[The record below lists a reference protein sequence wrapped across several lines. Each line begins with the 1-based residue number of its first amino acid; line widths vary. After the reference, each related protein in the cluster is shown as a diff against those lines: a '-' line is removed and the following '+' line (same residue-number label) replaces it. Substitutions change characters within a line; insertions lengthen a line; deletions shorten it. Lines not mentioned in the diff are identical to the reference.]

1 MPVPSA
7 SPSGSLPMPAGPRL
21 RARGVIEVLCRRSG
35 CMGGEGLRRLAG
47 YLGGNW
53 DPGRLGGPGVRGAVA
68 V

>member
-1 MPVPSA
+1 MF
-7 SPSGSLPMPAGPRL
+7 L
-21 RARGVIEVLCRRSG
+21 RALHMYKTGDMGPQVIEVRCRRSG
-35 CMGGEGLRRLAG
+35 RMGGQGLRRLAG